1 MVCEVCSVDYDN
13 EGKPVVLSYPKFKAV
28 QKPCPNCGCGDKL
41 PAVKAVKV
49 RSGGSVRLA
58 AHVVTLGAL

>member
-28 QKPCPNCGCGDKL
+28 QKPCPNCGCCDRLTVSAEVDEG
-41 PAVKAVKV
+41 AKV
-49 RSGGSVRLA
+49 SARP
-58 AHVVTLGAL
+58 